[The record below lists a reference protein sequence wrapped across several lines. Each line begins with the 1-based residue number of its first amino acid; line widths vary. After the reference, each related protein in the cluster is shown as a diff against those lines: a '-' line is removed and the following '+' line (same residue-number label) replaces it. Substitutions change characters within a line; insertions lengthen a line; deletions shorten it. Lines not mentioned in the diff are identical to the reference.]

1 MHLHSEERRTK
12 KKRIRRSLSWSSA
25 NTYPINPTDASREK
39 RTTKRSRWVAT
50 ILCCFV
56 VLLNAWNYIPHTA
69 IKDGA
74 KAHRN
79 GDLTIVKFVDVY
91 AHENASQ
98 SSQEITVRK
107 FLKDSLGIVA
117 APNLLVLS
125 TGSSTCKLAMEVHPE
140 IRCILL
146 EKRVLCPKDLIVQ
159 LLDHATT
166 DFVVFSSA
174 AVSLPRELMSN
185 IAAVSRLLKNFVLFR
200 RNKEHSPLL
209 VGSEMSVEG
218 NNFRTVLEYMAFRSR
233 ILENGIHSDHAHSSN
248 KLDWGLLLSLLS
260 PPEVRAVEATSETR
274 TTGDQDLDT
283 NQIDRAIPD
292 RLMLL
297 KTLPWAHYMIKGFC
311 PRCHLANNEMLSA
324 VGLATYLADSHNII
338 GVTSLHSR
346 QVDSFLNWFC
356 WAKAI
361 GVSNFLVISE
371 DLTSYSLLQE
381 MGLNTILAPDAPK
394 LTVSGRLRDKSRLQT
409 TNFKGTA
416 VLSMIEAGFHV
427 VHFRPETLW
436 LQNPLPYMKE
446 HCSVMTMG
454 QQGGKHLGD
463 FVFIRNGEAG
473 SSFLRKFS
481 ACVKSQVSVYQKDT
495 AAIKGYQ
502 DIEDICFGH
511 ALHLH
516 KDRKKPRTHACKFFD
531 TSVDSYDSFFL
542 KRTNQ
547 RRGTWPLFLRY
558 KEIAP
563 SNVEGILQQHGM
575 WLSQNGKCLQGKVP
589 SRPRRVASEY
599 HLIIR
604 VLTFSRASAL
614 QRLLNSLAN
623 ADYRG
628 KDNVR
633 LSLQLSVDHPGEE
646 AGPEL
651 REAHAKVVSI
661 AKKFE
666 WKFGVYEIFVQP
678 SPQGLLAQWTGSWA
692 PSDDQEI
699 LLVLEDDTEVSPLY
713 FQFLTR
719 MIEKYYFN
727 PLQFDP
733 QMYGFGL
740 QRQSTIIGREQV
752 DKPAKDITK
761 ELGGEV
767 FYKYQL
773 VCTWG
778 AVFFPQ
784 HWKEFVRWFVE
795 HRRERNFDPCLP
807 NTAST
812 LWYNTKG
819 KSSRMWSIW
828 FIRFAFEKG
837 WYNMYLNLP
846 DGSALV
852 TNHREGGLNFKEHRG
867 PSNPLTV
874 NPAYI
879 GMELPSTEDI
889 PVYDYFFNRISSP
902 GALGNRIQQYSVLS
916 KSEMCEPGKIY
927 D

>member
-1 MHLHSEERRTK
+1 
-12 KKRIRRSLSWSSA
+12 
-25 NTYPINPTDASREK
+25 
-39 RTTKRSRWVAT
+39 
-50 ILCCFV
+50 
-56 VLLNAWNYIPHTA
+56 VLLNIWNYIPHTA
-69 IKDGA
+69 VKDGA

-79 GDLTIVKFVDVY
+79 GDLTVANFVDVHG
-91 AHENASQ
+91 HENASQ
-98 SSQEITVRK
+98 SSQEIAVTK
-107 FLKDSLGIVA
+107 FLKSSLGIVA

-125 TGSSTCKLAMEVHPE
+125 TGSATCKLATKIHPE
-140 IRCILL
+140 IRCIVL
-146 EKRVLCPKDLIVQ
+146 ERRVLCPKDLIAQ
-159 LLDHATT
+159 LFDHVTT

-174 AVSLPRELMSN
+174 SISLPRELMSN
-185 IAAVSRLLKNFVLFR
+185 IVAVSGLLKNFVLFR
-200 RNKEHSPLL
+200 RNKGDTPLL
-209 VGSEMSVEG
+209 SGSKMSAEG
-218 NNFRTVLEYMAFRSR
+218 NNFSTVLEYMAFRSR
-233 ILENGIHSDHAHSSN
+233 SLEIGIHSGHAYSSSN
-248 KLDWGLLLSLLS
+248 LDWDLLLSLLS
-260 PPEVRAVEATSETR
+260 TPEARAVEAPSETG

-283 NQIDRAIPD
+283 NKTDRATPD
-292 RLMLL
+292 RQMLL
-297 KTLPWAHYMIKGFC
+297 KTLPWAQYTIKGFC
-311 PRCHLANNEMLSA
+311 PRCHLAKNEMQSA
-324 VGLATYLADSHNII
+324 VGLAAYLADSHNII
-338 GVTSLHSR
+338 GVTSLRSR

-356 WAKAI
+356 WAKAT
-361 GVSNFLVISE
+361 GVSNFLVVAE
-371 DLTSYSLLQE
+371 DVTSFSLLQE
-381 MGLNTILAPDAPK
+381 MGANTILAPGAPK
-394 LTVSGRLRDKSRLQT
+394 MTVSGRLPDKSRLQT
-409 TNFKGTA
+409 INFKGTA

-436 LQNPLPYMKE
+436 LQNPLPYIKE
-446 HCSVMTMG
+446 DCSVMTMG
-454 QQGGKHLGD
+454 QQGGKRLGD
-463 FVFIRNGEAG
+463 FIFTRNGEG
-473 SSFLRKFS
+473 VSSFWRKFS
-481 ACVKSQVSVYQKDT
+481 ACVQSQISVYQKD
-495 AAIKGYQ
+495 AAAVAGYE

-516 KDRKKPRTHACKFFD
+516 RNGKKSRARACKYFD
-531 TSVDSYDSFFL
+531 ASVDSYDSFFL

-547 RRGTWPLFLRY
+547 KRGTWPLFLRY
-558 KEIAP
+558 RENAP
-563 SNVEGILQQHGM
+563 PHVEGILQQHGM
-575 WLSQNGKCLQGKVP
+575 WLSQKGKCLQGTMP
-589 SRPRRVASEY
+589 SRPQKVASKY
-599 HLIIR
+599 HIIIR

-628 KDNVR
+628 KGNAR

-646 AGPEL
+646 AGPDL
-651 REAHAKVVSI
+651 REAHAKVISI

-666 WKFGVYEIFVQP
+666 WKFGAYEIFVHP
-678 SPQGLLAQWTGSWA
+678 SPQGLLAQWIGSWA
-692 PSDDQEI
+692 PADDQEI

-740 QRQSTIIGREQV
+740 QRQNTIIGREQV
-752 DKPAKDITK
+752 EEPAKDISN

-784 HWKEFVRWFVE
+784 HWKEFLRWFVE
-795 HRRERNFDPCLP
+795 RRRERNFDPCLP

-874 NPAYI
+874 NPAYVS
-879 GMELPSTEDI
+879 MELPSTEDI
-889 PVYDYFFNRISSP
+889 PVYDYFFNRINSP